1 MIKSNLSIPDFKLQI
16 SDSNLQVSDSKL
28 QISEINNT
36 LLDNASETPEVNV
49 LESEISNLKSEIQHP
64 LSIDVKNISV
74 SFKTPKGVFTAI
86 KNIDLQVK
94 KGEIVALIGHS
105 GCGKSTLLGTISG
118 MTSPTEGVVYA
129 NEKPVTGP
137 GPDRGIVFQNYSLLP
152 WMSVYKNIYEAVD
165 SVLKDKTSAE
175 KAEISKNALQMVNL
189 WEHKDKLPSQLSG
202 GMKQRVAIARAF
214 AISPSILLL
223 DEPFG
228 ALDALTKGTMHIEL
242 LKLWN
247 LDNRNKTIVM
257 VTHDIEEAIF
267 LSDRVVVLNDGPA
280 ATIKEIVDVPLPRP
294 RNKKTIVHDPLY
306 IETHDKLMSLLF
318 EKFSIEDDGVKYNA

>member
-1 MIKSNLSIPDFKLQI
+1 MAALVATNPNPST
-16 SDSNLQVSDSKL
+16 
-28 QISEINNT
+28 INGI
-36 LLDNASETPEVNV
+36 LPE
-49 LESEISNLKSEIQHP
+49 KKPTH
-64 LSIDVKNISV
+64 SIDVQNITV
-74 SFKTPKGVFTAI
+74 SFKTPKGVYTAI
-86 KNIDLQVK
+86 KDISLTVK

-118 MTSPTEGVVYA
+118 MTQPTEGVVFA
-129 NEKPVTGP
+129 NDKVVKGP

-152 WMSVYKNIYEAVD
+152 WLSVYKNIYEAVD
-165 SVLKDKTSAE
+165 SVLKDKSTAE
-175 KAEISKNALQMVNL
+175 KQAITATSLKMVNL
-189 WEHKDKLPSQLSG
+189 WQHKDKLPSQLSG

-214 AISPSILLL
+214 AINPSILLL

-267 LSDRVVVLNDGPA
+267 LSDRVVVMNNGPA

-294 RNKKTIVHDPLY
+294 RNKKHIVHDPRY

-318 EKFSIEDDGVKYNA
+318 DKFSIDDIDIEE